1 MVSQKDSKKVVE
13 NKLKFA
19 LRSYILYNM
28 KGLSPLNK
36 PWAMVFQT
44 LLKDLSLEELEHTRT
59 CFEIIDNKLKKGEI
73 PAKIYEYCIFR
84 VARKS
89 LNSSLSKYRENH
101 PNMRHP

>member
-73 PAKIYEYCIFR
+73 T
-84 VARKS
+84 VAELTEIKHKMAMD
-89 LNSSLSKYRENH
+89 LHKWKAGNQEKPKWYRDE
-101 PNMRHP
+101 